1 MLDSDTR
8 WVPAASSSAPLQ
20 ASDLGLTPAPTTGS
34 LLNIDD
40 AYRANGMR
48 RPWATQNL
56 NGEGSSN
63 SENNHDVQGKN
74 RRRIYSKDGTS
85 LYWRP
90 GVPLSYE
97 NIYLNPDGG
106 EMTYAE
112 KVLKYDE
119 LCRTADIVASEALP
133 IRWRPSDAPR
143 IQQPPEEMPE
153 ALDARARQRQ
163 EMVRQINERGIR
175 MRRNGPV
182 PAPVP
187 IVRDAP
193 AARLPPPPPRAPRA
207 PPARVNQEEA
217 DDMNGDLNED
227 ELEGILEVI
236 GMHGPYWV
244 LLQNSLLMSAL
255 MCASLGLGVWIPFM
269 IGKTT
274 LLMNP
279 FNILRMP
286 LDFLSRLTDPI
297 LDYAIDRMLP
307 FIGTTLSNVWSIVSS
322 LASPILSPIIGSSL
336 GSAALKPLDV
346 LYEEQI
352 VPIWKAFIETMVAGG
367 GGGIQDMSS
376 GNSPIADVAQ
386 NITQGSLTSNGTVV
400 GQIARKWTELA
411 YGSSSGDKIAAVAI
425 GYFILFALAFWYFV
439 TTEHAYGETF
449 AKMTRDVLRQQGLI
463 LRVCTTTNDLL
474 STMYDSSSQQTNALC
489 LFFVL
494 DCIFCGNGNSYLPIV
509 LWDCHWIVD
518 ITSIPGSNI
527 RYQDGLLQTLAQLVF
542 PYALARRDS
551 VHVQLFA
558 FCERL
563 SHGSSTRSDVVHPRS
578 QRPRLQPDP

>member
-1 MLDSDTR
+1 
-8 WVPAASSSAPLQ
+8 
-20 ASDLGLTPAPTTGS
+20 
-34 LLNIDD
+34 
-40 AYRANGMR
+40 MR
-48 RPWATQNL
+48 RPWATQDL
-56 NGEGSSN
+56 NGEGPSN
-63 SENNHDVQGKN
+63 REHNHGAQGEN

-90 GVPLSYE
+90 GVPLSYD

-112 KVLKYDE
+112 KVLRYDE

-143 IQQPPEEMPE
+143 IQQPPEVMPE

-187 IVRDAP
+187 IIRGARAAP
-193 AARLPPPPPRAPRA
+193 AVQPPPPPPRAPRA
-207 PPARVNQEEA
+207 PPARANQDEA

-297 LDYAIDRMLP
+297 LDYVIDRMLP
-307 FIGTTLSNVWSIVSS
+307 LIGTTLSSVWSTVIS
-322 LASPILSPIIGSSL
+322 LVSPILSPIIGSSL
-336 GSAALKPLDV
+336 GSAALQPLDV
-346 LYEEQI
+346 LYGEQI
-352 VPIWKAFIETMVAGG
+352 VPLWRAFIETMVAGG
-367 GGGIQDMSS
+367 GGVQDMYP
-376 GNSPIADVAQ
+376 GDSPIADAAQ
-386 NITQGSLTSNGTVV
+386 NITQGSLASNGTVV

-425 GYFILFALAFWYFV
+425 GYFILFVLAFWYFV
-439 TTEHAYGETF
+439 KTEHAYGETF

-463 LRVCTTTNDLL
+463 LRVCTFMPPKIYCQL
-474 STMYDSSSQQTNALC
+474 STIHQVNKLTLC
-489 LFFVL
+489 DFSLF
-494 DCIFCGNGNSYLPIV
+494 
-509 LWDCHWIVD
+509 
-518 ITSIPGSNI
+518 
-527 RYQDGLLQTLAQLVF
+527 
-542 PYALARRDS
+542 
-551 VHVQLFA
+551 
-558 FCERL
+558 
-563 SHGSSTRSDVVHPRS
+563 
-578 QRPRLQPDP
+578 